1 MSEGRSDEQQ
11 KRLKNWVQLL
21 GVLFR
26 ILILSGLV
34 ILIFAIIL
42 VLFTNLVHWWML
54 GFPLAVIVSGV
65 LLARIEYLLYK
76 RL

>member
-1 MSEGRSDEQQ
+1 MGAERSHENQE
-11 KRLKNWVQLL
+11 RLAKWVRLL
-21 GVLFR
+21 GVVFR

-34 ILIFAIIL
+34 ILVLSIGL
-42 VLFTNLVHWWML
+42 VLFTNLLRCWML
-54 GFPLAVIVSGV
+54 GFPLAIVVIGV

>member
-1 MSEGRSDEQQ
+1 MGKDRSAEQQ
-11 KRLKNWVQLL
+11 RRLKNWVQLL

-34 ILIFAIIL
+34 ILIFAVIL
-42 VLFTNLVHWWML
+42 VLFTNLVRWWML
-54 GFPLAVIVSGV
+54 GFPLAIIVMGV

>member
-1 MSEGRSDEQQ
+1 MGKDRSAEQQ
-11 KRLKNWVQLL
+11 RRLKNWVQLL

-42 VLFTNLVHWWML
+42 VLFTNLVRWWML
-54 GFPLAVIVSGV
+54 GFPLAIVVLGV
-65 LLARIEYLLYK
+65 LLARIEYLLYR